1 MSYRTVTLQSL
12 WLSLWLSLLMP
23 GYAAADTQAG
33 QAKAQICASCH
44 GVNGI
49 SPIPNYPNL
58 AGQNAAYISYAL
70 SLYRA
75 QTRQGNQ
82 AHIMYVQAAGLSDQD
97 IADLATYFASLK
109 PFR

>member
-1 MSYRTVTLQSL
+1 MSYRTITL
-12 WLSLWLSLLMP
+12 LSLWLGLFLP

-97 IADLATYFASLK
+97 IADLAAYFASLK